1 MSAAAQSQS
10 ASGWPQK
17 EVFLITWSQADI
29 ALLEGYD
36 DPRRVFGLLVAGLF
50 EEQTKRFQ
58 KPIPTED
65 GKNVDK
71 WACSIEAHESEG
83 EHFHLAVKLKRRVRA
98 YSVWKSLHDRGIKT
112 HFSTK
117 EGGYFGAY
125 RYLTKHDNNFQ
136 VSDGHPVVPVKRP
149 SSSGATAAPAQSTD
163 AADSGDDNLAG
174 PSEDN
179 PPPKKQAKR
188 RLSSEEIRK
197 IIVDNDLTC
206 DLKLCAFAT
215 RMKAEG
221 MPEVDRWVGDHVRP
235 QSRVDT
241 INTAFKLH
249 TAIGQLAEQE
259 SLKVS

>member
-1 MSAAAQSQS
+1 MSAAAAQSQS

-17 EVFLITWSQADI
+17 EVFLLTWSQADI
-29 ALLEGYD
+29 ALLKGYE

-50 EEQTKRFQ
+50 EEQTNGFK

-71 WACSIEAHESEG
+71 WACSIEAHETDG

-117 EGGYFGAY
+117 EGGYYGAY
-125 RYLTKHDNNFQ
+125 RYLTKHDTNFK
-136 VSDGHPVVPVKRP
+136 VSDGHPVVPPKRP
-149 SSSGATAAPAQSTD
+149 SSYAATAAQSTD
-163 AADSGDDNLAG
+163 ADAG
-174 PSEDN
+174 PSEDK
-179 PPPKKQAKR
+179 PPAPTKKR

-197 IIVDNDLTC
+197 LIIENDLST
-206 DLKLCAFAT
+206 DLKLCAFAS

-235 QSRVDT
+235 QTRVDT

-249 TAIGQLAEQE
+249 TAVGQLAEQE